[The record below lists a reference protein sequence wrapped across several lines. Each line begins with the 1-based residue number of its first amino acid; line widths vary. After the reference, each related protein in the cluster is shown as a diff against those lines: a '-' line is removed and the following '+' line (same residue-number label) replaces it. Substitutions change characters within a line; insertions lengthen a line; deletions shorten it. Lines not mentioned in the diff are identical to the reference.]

1 MKKLVIRH
9 LSLVAAL
16 AALATSADPATNAPA
31 DSLIREIALR
41 ESSKN
46 VKLHEHVLDCF
57 TAGTN
62 ALAKGFDGIA
72 LAKFEEMERVAS
84 LVNGL
89 PAVEN
94 LADIRE
100 QARKL
105 AEEIR
110 QTADPRHRLSGTVSK
125 IVPNAT
131 NDDFEDGDNIV
142 SEWQP
147 NTNYQSWLD
156 TLHGGIQATLL
167 DELCGWVVSRK
178 LQTAGVTSKMETRYR
193 KPVLISKGKIIISGH
208 IREQRRN
215 IVIIDAQIADSEGVV
230 CTEATCTYFT
240 MPREKAQA
248 EMNFRECKLEGE

>member
-1 MKKLVIRH
+1 MKRLA
-9 LSLVAAL
+9 LLLPLLAL
-16 AALATSADPATNAPA
+16 AAAPARAEDPATNAPA

-46 VKLHEHVLDCF
+46 VKLHEHILDCF

-131 NDDFEDGDNIV
+131 NDDFEDGERMSCDLVSIQVEEVDSVPRQFQFDVLCDADDSSATNLQPGARISFSMTMLPDDNLSTEFFLGALQDIKV
-142 SEWQP
+142 LSP
-147 NTNYQSWLD
+147 PPATNAPAAPAIHAES
-156 TLHGGIQATLL
+156 
-167 DELCGWVVSRK
+167 
-178 LQTAGVTSKMETRYR
+178 
-193 KPVLISKGKIIISGH
+193 
-208 IREQRRN
+208 
-215 IVIIDAQIADSEGVV
+215 ADGAKEP
-230 CTEATCTYFT
+230 A
-240 MPREKAQA
+240 P
-248 EMNFRECKLEGE
+248 

>member
-1 MKKLVIRH
+1 MKRLAI
-9 LSLVAAL
+9 LLPLLAL
-16 AALATSADPATNAPA
+16 AAGRARAEDPATNAPA

-46 VKLHEHVLDCF
+46 VKLHEHILDCF

-62 ALAKGFDGIA
+62 ALAKGFHGIA

-94 LADIRE
+94 LADIGE

-105 AEEIR
+105 AKEIR

-131 NDDFEDGDNIV
+131 NDDFEDGERMSCDLV
-142 SEWQP
+142 S
-147 NTNYQSWLD
+147 
-156 TLHGGIQATLL
+156 IQVEEV
-167 DELCGWVVSRK
+167 DSVPRQFQFDVLCGADDSSATN
-178 LQTAGVTSKMETRYR
+178 LQPGARISFSMTMLPDDNLSTEFFLGALQDIK
-193 KPVLISKGKIIISGH
+193 VLSASSATNAPAPH
-208 IREQRRN
+208 
-215 IVIIDAQIADSEGVV
+215 ADSADGAKEP
-230 CTEATCTYFT
+230 A
-240 MPREKAQA
+240 P
-248 EMNFRECKLEGE
+248 